1 MNRIFARLAALS
13 VATLALAACGSD
25 PVKPSNPL
33 SGADAMQHDRDY
45 LTATLQALGL
55 AGTPLRPAYYTGN
68 NYCGGPGDEQ
78 GEINMSAYLGMLSP
92 DDGDR
97 LVTKTR
103 DFWKSQGYKIKTFT
117 LRAPTSVD
125 NSQTPSAPSKS
136 HMSTVEAD
144 ANGFQLSLGWTDDP
158 LPKAT
163 DNASITS
170 ISPCATPLQNAASPS
185 PSTAP

>member
-1 MNRIFARLAALS
+1 MNRLFACLAALS

-25 PVKPSNPL
+25 PTKPANPL
-33 SGADAMQHDRDY
+33 AGSDAMQHDREY

-55 AGTPLRPAYYTGN
+55 GVTPLRPAHYTGN
-68 NYCGGPGDEQ
+68 NYCGGPNDDQ

-97 LVTKTR
+97 LVTKAR
-103 DFWKSQGYKIKTFT
+103 DFWKSQGYKIKTFA

-125 NSQTPSAPSKS
+125 NSKTPPMPSNS

-144 ANGFQLSLGWTDDP
+144 TNGFQLSLSWTDDP

-163 DNASITS
+163 DNTSITS
-170 ISPCATPLQNAASPS
+170 VSPCATPLQSIASPS
-185 PSTAP
+185 

>member
-1 MNRIFARLAALS
+1 MNRLFALLAALS

-25 PVKPSNPL
+25 PAKPAKPL
-33 SGADAMQHDRDY
+33 SGADAVQRDREY

-55 AGTPLRPAYYTGN
+55 GGTPLRPAYYTGN
-68 NYCGGPGDEQ
+68 NYCGGSDGDQ

-97 LVTKTR
+97 LVTKAR
-103 DFWKSQGYKIKTFT
+103 DFWKSQGYQIKTFA

-125 NSQTPSAPSKS
+125 NSKTPPVPSKS
-136 HMSTVEAD
+136 HTSTVEAD

-158 LPKAT
+158 LPKAV
-163 DNASITS
+163 DNASISS

-185 PSTAP
+185 RSTAS

>member
-1 MNRIFARLAALS
+1 MFACLAALS
-13 VATLALAACGSD
+13 VATLALTACGSD
-25 PVKPSNPL
+25 PPKPSNPL
-33 SGADAMQHDRDY
+33 SGADAMQRDRDY
-45 LTATLQALGL
+45 LAATLQALGL
-55 AGTPLRPAYYTGN
+55 GGTPLRPAYYTGN
-68 NYCGGPGDEQ
+68 NYCGGPDDEQ

-97 LVTKTR
+97 LVTKAR

-117 LRAPTSVD
+117 LRAPTFVD
-125 NSQTPSAPSKS
+125 NSHTSPVPSKS
-136 HMSTVEAD
+136 HTSTVEAD

-170 ISPCATPLQNAASPS
+170 ISPCTTPLQNAASS
-185 PSTAP
+185 SQSTGP

>member
-1 MNRIFARLAALS
+1 MNRLFACLAALS
-13 VATLALAACGSD
+13 VATLALAACSSD
-25 PVKPSNPL
+25 PAKPSKTL
-33 SGADAMQHDRDY
+33 AGADAMQQDREY

-55 AGTPLRPAYYTGN
+55 GGTPLRPAYYTGN
-68 NYCGGPGDEQ
+68 NYCGGPNDDQ

-97 LVTKTR
+97 LVTKAR
-103 DFWKSQGYKIKTFT
+103 DFWKSQGYKIKTFA

-125 NSQTPSAPSKS
+125 NSKTPPMPSTS

-163 DNASITS
+163 DNTSITS
-170 ISPCATPLQNAASPS
+170 VSPCATPLQSNTSPS
-185 PSTAP
+185 